1 MSSPA
6 GASSSD
12 TRKLLGD
19 AEASLNRLL
28 SNERDAMRLGSLKRA
43 RQNLDNAKK
52 SLQSDLSSADL
63 SLARALKVI
72 EDYLPADDL
81 EERRL
86 YLVEGIKRFKSAGW
100 RTDAT
105 ELEARLGK
113 LAVPSPPK
121 TPEPE
126 KRIPERQTVKF
137 SEEIRNSSGEPTVE
151 ELLKLLE
158 TCSRTGRS
166 LELDEKLTD
175 DKKWG
180 RNFLIAIF
188 DTNLSASQ
196 LFKVIYRPDKA
207 TTKAIRFLRSLKED
221 GVVEYDPA
229 SAERVDVD
237 YLIKNILI
245 PDFESLPPQ
254 ENKRTETYPFLD
266 SDGKEVS
273 IIRETTLDSTEAV
286 TNVRYS
292 LASHRGHTTH
302 G

>member
-1 MSSPA
+1 M
-6 GASSSD
+6 
-12 TRKLLGD
+12 
-19 AEASLNRLL
+19 
-28 SNERDAMRLGSLKRA
+28 
-43 RQNLDNAKK
+43 
-52 SLQSDLSSADL
+52 
-63 SLARALKVI
+63 
-72 EDYLPADDL
+72 
-81 EERRL
+81 
-86 YLVEGIKRFKSAGW
+86 
-100 RTDAT
+100 
-105 ELEARLGK
+105 
-113 LAVPSPPK
+113 
-121 TPEPE
+121 
-126 KRIPERQTVKF
+126 
-137 SEEIRNSSGEPTVE
+137 
-151 ELLKLLE
+151 
-158 TCSRTGRS
+158 
-166 LELDEKLTD
+166 DEKLTD